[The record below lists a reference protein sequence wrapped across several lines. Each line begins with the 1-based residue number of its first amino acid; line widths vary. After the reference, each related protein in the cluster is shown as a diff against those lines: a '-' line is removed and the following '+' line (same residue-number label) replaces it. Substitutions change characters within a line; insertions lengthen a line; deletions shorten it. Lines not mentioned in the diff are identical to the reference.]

1 MQILDGKKAKE
12 HYLEQLRTRVL
23 FLSSIPKLVV
33 IQVGDREDSNSY
45 IRSKKLFAEKLGAEV
60 VHEKLSDKVKQE
72 EIIKLIKKY
81 NKDKTVNG
89 IIVQLPLPGHLIV
102 DEIINEIDIT
112 KDVDGLTD
120 NAVFT
125 PATARGIKE
134 LLEFYNIKL
143 KNKKVTILGRS
154 KIVGKPT
161 AKMCEDEG
169 AKVTVCHSK
178 TEDVPSKTKKAD
190 IVIVAI
196 GKPYMLDNK
205 YFSKGQ
211 IVVDVGITKVG
222 DKLLGDVD
230 FEKVKDIVS
239 MITPVP
245 GGVGQMTVLAL
256 FENLVDSC
264 YNSVL

>member
-1 MQILDGKKAKE
+1 MQLLDGRKAKE
-12 HYLEQLRTRVL
+12 HYFEQLKTRVL
-23 FLSSIPKLVV
+23 FLSSVPKLVV
-33 IQVGDREDSNSY
+33 IQVGNREDSNSY

-60 VHEKLSDKVKQE
+60 VHEKLSDKIKKE
-72 EIIKLIKKY
+72 ELIKIIKKY
-81 NKDKTVNG
+81 NKDKGVNG
-89 IIVQLPLPGHLIV
+89 IIVQLPLPVHLNV
-102 DEIINEIDIT
+102 EEIINTIEVT

-120 NAVFT
+120 NAIYT

-134 LLEFYNIKL
+134 LLEFYGVKL

-161 AKMCEDEG
+161 AIMCEKEG

-178 TEDVPSKTKKAD
+178 TENVQDKTKKAD

-196 GKPYMLDNK
+196 GKPHLI
-205 YFSKGQ
+205 SKDYLSKNQ
-211 IVVDVGITKVG
+211 IIVDVGITKVE
-222 DKLLGDVD
+222 DKLQGDVD
-230 FEKVKDIVS
+230 FEIVKDIVG
-239 MITPVP
+239 MMTPVP

-264 YNSVL
+264 YNADL

>member
-45 IRSKKLFAEKLGAEV
+45 IKSKKLFAEKLGAELI
-60 VHEKLSDKVKQE
+60 HEKLTNNIKQE

-161 AKMCEDEG
+161 AKMCENEG